1 MEEAIMVLYA
11 VVIVIVAAAAIFTG
25 IDVYLSL
32 KTAHGGKPGYFNIW
46 YKPEHGTEFC
56 RAHLVGKVYRLDNR
70 ALYLVEIHPEDAAK
84 AYAWIVPETELCGR
98 QLLKKG
104 RFYRYAFN
112 EELYD

>member
-1 MEEAIMVLYA
+1 MEEAIRVLYA

-56 RAHLVGKVYRLDNR
+56 RAHLVGKVDWRGDKV
-70 ALYLVEIHPEDAAK
+70 LYVVEIHPRDAAK
-84 AYAWIVPETELCGR
+84 ALAWTALEAELFGGH
-98 QLLKKG
+98 LLEKG
-104 RFYRYAFN
+104 KFYSLASK